1 MVAFSR
7 YYSNE
12 ICQTEKDKYQILNNF
27 TYNGTFKIETE
38 AKSLTHRYRE
48 KIVHCRGSK
57 MGESS
62 QREQTSSYK
71 ISPDDVMYTV

>member
-48 KIVHCRGSK
+48 KTAARAAK
-57 MGESS
+57 
-62 QREQTSSYK
+62 RL
-71 ISPDDVMYTV
+71 